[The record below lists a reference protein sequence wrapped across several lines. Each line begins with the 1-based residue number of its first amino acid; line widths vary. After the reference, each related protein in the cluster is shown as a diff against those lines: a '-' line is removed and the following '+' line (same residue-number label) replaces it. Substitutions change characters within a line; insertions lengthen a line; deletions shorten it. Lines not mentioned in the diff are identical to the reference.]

1 MRACQLTRMRLTYP
15 LQIKTPQDN
24 FSSLFEATSA
34 PPSRRIVVKEGQQ
47 GLLSAGGALR
57 AELWSDT
64 DSEEENEGGDE
75 LASFEQPPVVVG
87 AESLSE
93 MRQRL
98 KRVTIKSV

>member
-1 MRACQLTRMRLTYP
+1 MRACQLTRMRLTYYP
-15 LQIKTPQDN
+15 LQIRTPQDN
-24 FSSLFEATSA
+24 LSSLFAATSA

-64 DSEEENEGGDE
+64 DSEENEGDE

-87 AESLSE
+87 AESLTE

>member
-1 MRACQLTRMRLTYP
+1 MRAYQLTRMRLTYP

-24 FSSLFEATSA
+24 LSSLFEATSA

-47 GLLSAGGALR
+47 GLLSAGGAR

-64 DSEEENEGGDE
+64 DSEENEGDE
-75 LASFEQPPVVVG
+75 LASFEQPPVVG